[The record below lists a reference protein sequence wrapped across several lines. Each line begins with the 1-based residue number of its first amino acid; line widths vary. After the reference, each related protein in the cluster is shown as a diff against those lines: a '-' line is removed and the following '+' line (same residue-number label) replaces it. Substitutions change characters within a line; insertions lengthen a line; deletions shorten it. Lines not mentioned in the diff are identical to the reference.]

1 MATAQPP
8 VEQAAEK
15 RFVLYNIP
23 WETFQLLRNA
33 PGLERTRMTYD
44 EGTLEFMSPSY
55 RHESVKTLLAQ
66 MVEAFTAELRI
77 PRRSLGSMT
86 CQPRKKFKSLE
97 PDECYYIS
105 NFAKIRGRT
114 EIDLAVDA
122 PPDLAIEVEVS
133 SSTIKKLRIYK
144 ALGVLEVWRWHDESL
159 RSFMLDANRE
169 YVETEFSPNLPML
182 RVNELEPF
190 LDPRL
195 ADDESQWLLAFRQWV
210 RERFGYQNLPGN

>member
-8 VEQAAEK
+8 AQPPRKHAAEN
-15 RFVLYNIP
+15 RFVLYDVP
-23 WETFQLLRNA
+23 WETFQLLRDA

-44 EGTLEFMSPSY
+44 EGMLELMSPSY
-55 RHESVKTLLAQ
+55 RHESIKKLLGQ

-97 PDECYYIS
+97 PDDCYYIA
-105 NFAKIRGRT
+105 NFEKIRGRT
-114 EIDLAVDA
+114 DIDLAVDA

-133 SSTIKKLRIYK
+133 RSAIKKLRIYA
-144 ALGVLEVWRWHDESL
+144 ALGVVEVWRWHDESL
-159 RSFMLDANRE
+159 RSFVLDANGK

-182 RVNELEPF
+182 RVKDLEPF
-190 LDPRL
+190 MDAEL

-210 RERFGYQNLPGN
+210 RERFGA